1 MARVTRNSLLRGIS
15 GKLGPLVVRQV
26 GDQTIVQAAE
36 GPGPRAPRSPKQQ
49 AHLDRMYRAQCYAKA
64 QVQEPT
70 AKVRYATG
78 IDQRRTSAYTVAV
91 ADFMN
96 LPVVTALLT
105 SHYHGQPHDPT
116 TITAT
121 DDFAVAAVYVSLY
134 APAGTLLE
142 AGPAALLPDGRWR
155 YLAQTTQPTLAGLRL
170 EAEAHDYA
178 GNVARR
184 AQVL

>member
-1 MARVTRNSLLRGIS
+1 MARVTRHSLLRGIS

-64 QVQEPT
+64 QLQDPDAT
-70 AKVRYATG
+70 ARYATG

-96 LPVVTALLT
+96 PPVVTALLT
-105 SHYHGQPHDPT
+105 AHYHGQPHDALL
-116 TITAT
+116 ITAT
-121 DDFAVAAVYVSLY
+121 DDFAVAAIHVSLY
-134 APAGTLLE
+134 APAGALLE
-142 AGPAALLPDGRWR
+142 TGPAALLPDGRWR
-155 YLAQTTQPTLAGLRL
+155 YLAQTTQPTLPGLRV
-170 EAEAHDYA
+170 EAEARDYA
-178 GNVARR
+178 GNVAHH
-184 AQVL
+184 ALVL